1 MIRTGISNREVD
13 MTTKRRLRKLVETDP
28 DSWFHLNYNRR
39 EKGKVYF
46 EVLIANGVSGNF
58 EPDPK
63 SDSYRGLV
71 KATLRE
77 LGYKFVF

>member
-1 MIRTGISNREVD
+1 
-13 MTTKRRLRKLVETDP
+13 MTTKRRLRKLIEVEP
-28 DSWFHLNYNRR
+28 ERWFHLNYNRR

-46 EVLIANGVSGNF
+46 EVLIANGVDNF

-71 KATLRE
+71 KTALRK